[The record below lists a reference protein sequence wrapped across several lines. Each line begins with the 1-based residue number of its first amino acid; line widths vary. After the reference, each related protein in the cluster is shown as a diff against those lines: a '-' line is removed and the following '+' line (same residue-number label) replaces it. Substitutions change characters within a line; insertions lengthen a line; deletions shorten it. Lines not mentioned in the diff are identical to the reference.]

1 MTDDRIDSHSDEHD
15 DILYPQAI
23 PFVLVHL
30 ACLGAIWT
38 GITLEGVVVGIVLYW
53 LRIFAIGAG
62 YHRYFSHRSYRT
74 SRAFQFV
81 LAFVAQSTA
90 QKSVLWWAAKH
101 RHHHLHSDTEAD
113 VHSPRHKGFVY
124 SHVGWIFSRKHD
136 SADLAKVGDI
146 AQYPEL
152 MWLHRFELAPAIA
165 LAILTFLLGG
175 WPVLVVGFFWST
187 VAVYHATFCINSLAH
202 VHGRTRYVTGDD
214 SRNNWALAFFT
225 MGEGWHNNHHAYQS
239 SVRQGFKWWEI
250 DPTYYVLKGLSGL
263 RVVWD
268 LKVPPAAVLQNQH
281 RLGRKVIEKAAA
293 DLAAT
298 FNTESICTALRQ
310 ALAGTP
316 NLADL
321 RERLGGAHHRAADI
335 LAGMHLPHLPTR
347 EEVRTRASTM
357 FSKTPSLDDIVGL
370 AHRIVLDA
378 VGARLALGS

>member
-1 MTDDRIDSHSDEHD
+1 M
-15 DILYPQAI
+15 
-23 PFVLVHL
+23 
-30 ACLGAIWT
+30 
-38 GITLEGVVVGIVLYW
+38 
-53 LRIFAIGAG
+53 
-62 YHRYFSHRSYRT
+62 
-74 SRAFQFV
+74 
-81 LAFVAQSTA
+81 
-90 QKSVLWWAAKH
+90 
-101 RHHHLHSDTEAD
+101 
-113 VHSPRHKGFVY
+113 
-124 SHVGWIFSRKHD
+124 
-136 SADLAKVGDI
+136 
-146 AQYPEL
+146 
-152 MWLHRFELAPAIA
+152 APAIA

-202 VHGRTRYVTGDD
+202 VHGRTRYVTGDN

-268 LKVPPAAVLQNQH
+268 LKVPPAAVLQNQQ

-335 LAGMHLPHLPTR
+335 LAGMHLPHLPDSRGGPDAGVDDVLQRLPPSTISSGSPIGSFWTQSEHVSRSAR
-347 EEVRTRASTM
+347 EPTAAFAFAFQSAPPRQASV
-357 FSKTPSLDDIVGL
+357 SVQ
-370 AHRIVLDA
+370 A
-378 VGARLALGS
+378 